1 MASDAD
7 DPSGSDDDT
16 DDAGDAGDAGDADEG
31 GDGDEVERAPGR
43 TIRSGHIVDALAD
56 LDSARADDDDPPLT
70 ATEAFLRSAHIDH
83 GDPPLP
89 PADDA
94 DVGARYARDAMR
106 ATARAR
112 TRRDKETLE
121 VLPERDSEHPPGRNG
136 LSLPDERSAPDD
148 KGAAAGEDADASGKP
163 LGWLFRSSS

>member
-1 MASDAD
+1 M
-7 DPSGSDDDT
+7 
-16 DDAGDAGDAGDADEG
+16 
-31 GDGDEVERAPGR
+31 
-43 TIRSGHIVDALAD
+43 
-56 LDSARADDDDPPLT
+56 T

-89 PADDA
+89 RCDDT

-112 TRRDKETLE
+112 TRRDEETLE
-121 VLPERDSEHPPGRNG
+121 VLPERDTDQRPGRNG
-136 LSLPDERSAPDD
+136 SVQPATSATADRTRAADD
-148 KGAAAGEDADASGKP
+148 ADGEDADASGKP